1 MTSRVQP
8 LSDDQ
13 IADPGVK
20 ERMSQAR
27 DGWWLGTQ
35 MFGVIGRV
43 PPLLNSIVPVFESF
57 FGGGRIEPHI
67 FEMMRLKTGQVNDCA
82 H

>member
-1 MTSRVQP
+1 MTSRVKP
-8 LSDDQ
+8 LEDHE
-13 IADPGVK
+13 IADAGVR
-20 ERMSQAR
+20 ERIEQAR
-27 DGWWLGTQ
+27 DGWWKDVN

-82 H
+82 Y

>member
-1 MTSRVQP
+1 MTSRIHPVTENDA
-8 LSDDQ
+8 SD
-13 IADPGVK
+13 AGVK
-20 ERMSQAR
+20 ERLAQAR
-27 DGWWLGTQ
+27 EGWWQDTQ

-67 FEMMRLKTGQVNDCA
+67 FEMMRLKTGQINDCA
-82 H
+82 Y

>member
-1 MTSRVQP
+1 MASRVQP
-8 LSDDQ
+8 VADDQ

-27 DGWWLGTQ
+27 EGWWLDTQ

-43 PPLLNSIVPVFESF
+43 PALLNSIVPVFESF

-67 FEMMRLKTGQVNDCA
+67 FEMMRLKTGQINDCA
-82 H
+82 Y

>member
-1 MTSRVQP
+1 MTSRIEPVTDA
-8 LSDDQ
+8 SATD
-13 IADPGVK
+13 AGVK
-20 ERMSQAR
+20 ERLGQAR
-27 DGWWLGTQ
+27 DGWWLDTQ

-67 FEMMRLKTGQVNDCA
+67 FEMMRLKTGQINDCA
-82 H
+82 Y